1 MVNTVIDATATRAR
15 IGVDVGGTFTDVV
28 LTLPDGRV
36 LLNKTTTTPADPGEG
51 VAAAIGHVLTA
62 SGLDPSDVAEI
73 VHGTT
78 VASNTILQK
87 AGARTGLLTTAGFRD
102 VLEIG
107 RIRTPG
113 MFDLSWS
120 KPEPL
125 VPRRW
130 RLEVRER
137 IAADGSVVIPLD
149 EADVRAAAAFFLAEG
164 VEAVALCFINSYA
177 APGHERRA
185 RDILHEAAPDLML
198 TASFEVLPE
207 IKEYERTSTAVVNAY
222 LLPAM
227 RSYLS
232 RLAGRL
238 AAIGLDAPVQVMASS
253 GGMIGLA
260 TARDRPVFAVG
271 SGPAGGVAGAARLF
285 PDADLIVFD
294 MGGTTAKAALVEAG
308 KPALVTEYEFRD
320 GISSPSRFTKGAGY
334 MLKVPAIDIAEV
346 GSGGGSIA
354 WIDAGGLLQVGPR
367 SAGGDPGPAC
377 YGLGNDRPT
386 VTDANM
392 VLGLLNPEA
401 LAGGSLRVDPSL
413 SARAIE
419 LHVAGPLGIPLL
431 RAAHGIRAVA
441 NAGMARAIR
450 AVTVERGR
458 DPRGMALLACGGGGP
473 LHAADLA
480 RALGITQVVVSPMS
494 GVFSA
499 AGMLAA
505 DVEHSLVRAVLS
517 PLETVA
523 EADVQAGLDAL
534 RDEGLSELAAEGY
547 EAGTVVLRFAA
558 DLRYLGQSSELT
570 IPLPAPAFDACA
582 RWQVAQAF
590 RATYAETFGYRS
602 EDGLELVNLRLTA
615 VAPPPSAI
623 TAKRSPSAWAMAAV
637 SMRRNT
643 NSPSLAKMSCTGKP
657 ARSSISRSTSINR
670 QPSCCASSVP
680 TVDLPAPIN
689 PVSTTRWGREAV
701 VAAAG
706 ACLNSVSGSSS
717 VAAGMVRS

>member
-1 MVNTVIDATATRAR
+1 MNAGGVR

-28 LTLPDGRV
+28 LALPGGRV
-36 LLNKTTTTPADPGEG
+36 RLNKTTTTPADPGEG
-51 VAAAIGHVLTA
+51 VAAGIAAVLRDA
-62 SGLDPSDVAEI
+62 GLDPAAVTEV

-130 RLEVRER
+130 RLEVPGR
-137 IAADGSVVIPLD
+137 IAADGAEVTPLSED
-149 EADVRAAAAFFLAEG
+149 AVAAAAARFVAEG
-164 VEAVALCFINSYA
+164 VEAVAICFINSYVNPAHEQRAQAILRAA
-177 APGHERRA
+177 APG
-185 RDILHEAAPDLML
+185 LML
-198 TASFEVLPE
+198 TASCEVLAE

-227 RSYLS
+227 RTYLAQ
-232 RLAGRL
+232 LAGRL
-238 AAIGLDAPVQVMASS
+238 AALGVHAPVQVMASS
-253 GGMIGLA
+253 GGMIGLD
-260 TARDRPVFAVG
+260 TARQRPVFAVG
-271 SGPAGGVAGAARLF
+271 SGPAGGVAGAARLSG
-285 PDADLIVFD
+285 DADLIVFD
-294 MGGTTAKAALVEAG
+294 MGGTTAKAALVTG
-308 KPALVTEYEFRD
+308 GSPALVTEYEFRD

-354 WIDAGGLLQVGPR
+354 RIDAGGLLQVGPQ

-377 YGLGNDRPT
+377 YGRGNDRPT

-401 LAGGSLRVDPSL
+401 LAGGSLRVDPDL

-419 LHVAGPLGIPLL
+419 THVAGPLGIGLL
-431 RAAHGIRAVA
+431 QAAHGIRAVA

-450 AVTVERGR
+450 AVTVERGL
-458 DPRGMALLACGGGGP
+458 DPRDMALMAFGGGGP
-473 LHAADLA
+473 LHAVDVA
-480 RALGITQVVVSPMS
+480 RALGIGRVVVAPMS

-505 DVEHSLVRAVLS
+505 DVERSLVRAILAPLS
-517 PLETVA
+517 GIEPRL
-523 EADVQAGLDAL
+523 VQAALDSL
-534 RDEGLSELAAEGY
+534 RDEGMRDLVGEGY
-547 EAGTVVLRFAA
+547 GSDAVVLRFAA

-570 IPLPAPAFDACA
+570 VPLDGPVFDGAA
-582 RWQVAQAF
+582 RDAMARAF
-590 RATYAETFGYRS
+590 RVAYAEVFSYGS
-602 EDGLELVNLRLTA
+602 DDPLELVNLRLTA
-615 VAPPPSAI
+615 VGTAPGRLRFDSLALDGAALKGVTGRRDISFVSGAPPVSAVLVARGDVGAEPVPGPAI
-623 TAKRSPSAWAMAAV
+623 IESYDTTVAV
-637 SMRRNT
+637 
-643 NSPSLAKMSCTGKP
+643 P
-657 ARSSISRSTSINR
+657 
-670 QPSCCASSVP
+670 
-680 TVDLPAPIN
+680 
-689 PVSTTRWGREAV
+689 
-701 VAAAG
+701 AG
-706 ACLNSVSGSSS
+706 AT
-717 VAAGMVRS
+717 ARAGTGGTILITVPAHE